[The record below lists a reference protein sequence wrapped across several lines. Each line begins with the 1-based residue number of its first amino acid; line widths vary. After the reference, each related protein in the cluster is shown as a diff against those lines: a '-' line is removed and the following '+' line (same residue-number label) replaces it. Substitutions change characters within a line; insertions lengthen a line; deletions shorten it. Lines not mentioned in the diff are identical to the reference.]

1 MRSPP
6 TGVDVDAPDS
16 GDLPLPPRQRTTTVT
31 HSNNIDPRIAR
42 PDASGWVRTWGASPQ
57 APDSSV
63 SSVDPFE
70 NATLRQIVQVS
81 GGGRR
86 VRIRLSNEYGTAP
99 VTLGSVQIA
108 VAGADHLI
116 QDGSGHAVTFG
127 GRPAVTIPAG
137 APILSDPIDL
147 LLPPLSQL
155 AISLYVP
162 GRVEVITCHG
172 TFHTLGWSIPG
183 DATAAS
189 SLPADATPLPAQ
201 AFISAVEVLS
211 DRAANAIAVLGDSR
225 VDGIG
230 STPGADRRW
239 TDVLAERLVGRDGT
253 TRYVTSQGIGGNR
266 LLNDGIGA
274 SALARFDRDILAT
287 PGLGHVVIAV
297 GNDLVFSFAP
307 DTEETAGF
315 LAMFGGEPAT
325 VEDVI
330 TAHLQLAARG
340 RMRGVKV
347 HAATVAPYGGSEM
360 YTAEGDKAREQLNAW
375 IRTSEVFDGVLDFDA
390 VWRDPAD
397 PSRIRDDLH
406 IGDYLHGND
415 AGYDALARSIDL
427 SLFD

>member
-1 MRSPP
+1 M
-6 TGVDVDAPDS
+6 TD
-16 GDLPLPPRQRTTTVT
+16 
-31 HSNNIDPRIAR
+31 SNNIASRIASADT
-42 PDASGWVRTWGASPQ
+42 PGWVRTWGASPQ

-63 SSVDPFE
+63 SGVEPFE
-70 NATLRQIVQVS
+70 DATLRQIVRVS
-81 GGGRR
+81 GGGSR

-99 VTLGSVQIA
+99 VTLGA
-108 VAGADHLI
+108 VRVALTGADHLS
-116 QDGSGHAVTFG
+116 QDGRGHAVTFS
-127 GRPAVTIPAG
+127 GRSAVTIPAG

-147 LLPPLSQL
+147 LLPSLSQL
-155 AISLYVP
+155 VISLYLP
-162 GRVEVITCHG
+162 GRVDVITCHG
-172 TFHTLGWSIPG
+172 TFHALGWSIPG
-183 DATAAS
+183 DETASS
-189 SLPADATPLPAQ
+189 SLPADAAPLPAQ
-201 AFISAVEVLS
+201 AFISAVEVLP
-211 DRAANAIAVLGDSR
+211 DRPANAIAVLGDSR

-239 TDVLAERLVGRDGT
+239 TDVLAERLVGRDTT
-253 TRYVTSQGIGGNR
+253 TRHVISQGIGGNR

-315 LAMFGGEPAT
+315 LAMFGGEPVT
-325 VEDVI
+325 VDDVI
-330 TAHLQLAARG
+330 AAHIQVAARA
-340 RMRGVKV
+340 RVRGVKV
-347 HAATVAPYGGSEM
+347 HAATIAPYGGSEM

-375 IRTSEVFDGVLDFDA
+375 IRTSGVFDGVLDFDA

-397 PSRIRDDLH
+397 SSRIRGDLH
-406 IGDYLHGND
+406 MGDHLHGND